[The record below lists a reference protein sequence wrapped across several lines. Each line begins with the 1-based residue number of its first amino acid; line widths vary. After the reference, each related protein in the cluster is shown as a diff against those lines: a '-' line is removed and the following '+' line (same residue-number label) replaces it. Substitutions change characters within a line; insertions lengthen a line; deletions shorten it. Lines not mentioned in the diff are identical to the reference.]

1 MCRSARV
8 RIGASMESD
17 ENIRDLRET
26 VQQLQTALAT
36 TKETMQQ
43 LQDALS
49 SREEEIGRLRGMLSD
64 TKKERDELRGWNA
77 ELVSRLAVVGRRQ
90 STSSASPIFK

>member
-1 MCRSARV
+1 MA
-8 RIGASMESD
+8 SD
-17 ENIRDLRET
+17 ETVRDLRET

-36 TKETMQQ
+36 TKETVQQ

-49 SREEEIGRLRGMLSD
+49 SREEEIAQVRGMLSR

-77 ELVSRLAVVGRRQ
+77 ELVNRLAVVGRRQ
-90 STSSASPIFK
+90 STSSTASPIFK